1 MAVTRIPQQFRLGF
15 AKIKT
20 LSSADVDT
28 LVAAL
33 ETSPRTGGL
42 KGMISSVAA
51 QVPSLKKGDVEDIV
65 RTLYSLYLYRADA
78 DTLLPGFI
86 SELIGAMR
94 ATGEKSLALPE
105 EAENEFQDKL
115 TRLLGVTEFAVAS
128 KADQLRSDY
137 AKTFHS
143 AKILTDIRPIFGK
156 PEEIPIGAAIT
167 HTLKIEYHEEGEH
180 KQFYIAMDAE
190 DLQQM
195 RKVLQRADDKA
206 SSLKSLL
213 KNAGLPDMSE
223 GEI

>member
-1 MAVTRIPQQFRLGF
+1 MAITRIPEQYRLGF

-20 LSSADVDT
+20 LSVAEAET
-28 LVAAL
+28 LAVAL
-33 ETSPRTGGL
+33 GKSPRSGGL
-42 KGMISSVAA
+42 KGMISIVGA
-51 QVPSLKKGDVEDIV
+51 QVPSLKKRDVDDIV
-65 RTLYSLYLYRADA
+65 RTLYSLYVYRADA
-78 DTLLPGFI
+78 DTPLPGLI

-94 ATGEKSLALPE
+94 ATGDKSLMLTE
-105 EAENEFQDKL
+105 EEEHEFQDKL
-115 TRLLGVTEFAVAS
+115 TRLLSVTDSAVAS
-128 KADQLRSDY
+128 KAELLRSDY

-180 KQFYIAMDAE
+180 KEFYIALDAD

-195 RKVLQRADDKA
+195 RKVLQRADAKA

-213 KNAGLPDMSE
+213 KNANLPDMSE
-223 GEI
+223 GEN